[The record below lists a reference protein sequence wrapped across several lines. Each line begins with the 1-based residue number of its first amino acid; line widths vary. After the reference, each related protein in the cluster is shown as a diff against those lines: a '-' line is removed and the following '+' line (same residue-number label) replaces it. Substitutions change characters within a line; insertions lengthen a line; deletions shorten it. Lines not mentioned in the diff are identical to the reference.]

1 MFIKP
6 YVSILAVALTFGF
19 QTYSQAAIPSDPK
32 VLHAIN
38 RLSFGPQPGDIER
51 IQNLGVERYIQQ
63 QLNPNMIPELQAL
76 NAKLAGLETIHLSSL
91 QLFEQAKLPR
101 LEKGQKPS
109 PEQRKAYQAKLRQV
123 LEQAIQARLLRATE
137 SPRQLQEV
145 MVDFWYN
152 HFNVFS
158 KKGVTRFLVGAYE
171 KEAIRPYVF
180 GYFRDLIGS
189 TARHPAML
197 FYLDNWQNTAP
208 NSPGARGK
216 AQGLNENYAREL
228 MELHTLGVKGGYT
241 QKDVVALAKILT
253 GWTFRRA
260 ERPNVGQYGF
270 YFDAKRHD
278 YSDKVF
284 MGQVI
289 KGGGIVEGEQAFDIL
304 AKSPATARHISYQL
318 AQYFVTDQ
326 PPEALVERLAQK
338 FLSTDGNI
346 QAVLDTLFRS
356 SEFWDSRVYNAK
368 FKTPYQYAVSSLRAT
383 GMEITN
389 FRPVFGFLQQ
399 AGMPLYG
406 CLAPDGYK
414 NTQESWLNPDAM
426 TRRISFATA
435 LASGRLPLLSTPMV
449 SPVLEVTQLRTTLGN
464 SFSVKTQQAIAAASP
479 PSLRAALML
488 GSPEFMRR

>member
-1 MFIKP
+1 MSIKSHI
-6 YVSILAVALTFGF
+6 YIIAVALSFGM
-19 QTYSQAAIPSDPK
+19 QTYSQAAVPSDPK
-32 VLHAIN
+32 VLHMIN

-51 IQNLGVERYIQQ
+51 ATTLGVERYVQQ
-63 QLNPNMIPELQAL
+63 QLNPSAIPESQTL
-76 NAKLAGLETIHLSSL
+76 NARLARLETVNLSSL
-91 QLFEQAKLPR
+91 QLFEQARRSR
-101 LEKGQKPS
+101 LGKGQKPT
-109 PEQRKAYQAKLRQV
+109 PEQRKAYQAKLRHV
-123 LEQAIQARLLRATE
+123 LEQAMQARLLRATE

-158 KKGVTRFLVGAYE
+158 KKGVTRLLVGAYE
-171 KEAIRPYVF
+171 KEAIRPYAF
-180 GYFRDLIGS
+180 GRFRDLMGA

-208 NSPGARGK
+208 NSPGVRGK

-241 QKDVVALAKILT
+241 QQDVVALAKILT
-253 GWTFRRA
+253 GWTFRRT
-260 ERPNVGQYGF
+260 EQPNVGQYGF
-270 YFDAKRHD
+270 YFDARRHD
-278 YSDKVF
+278 YGDKVF
-284 MGQVI
+284 MGQTI
-289 KGGGIVEGEQAFDIL
+289 KGSGIAEGEQALDML
-304 AKSPATARHISYQL
+304 AKHPATARRISYQL
-318 AQYFVTDQ
+318 SQYFVADQ
-326 PPEALVERLAQK
+326 PPQALVDRLSQK

-346 QAVLDTLFRS
+346 REVLNTLFRS
-356 SEFWDSRVYNAK
+356 SEFWDSRFYSAK

-383 GMEITN
+383 GTATTN

-414 NTQESWLNPDAM
+414 NTQESWLNPDAV
-426 TRRISFATA
+426 TRRISFAAA
-435 LASGRLPLLSTPMV
+435 LASGRLPLLAPPAVTPA
-449 SPVLEVTQLRTTLGN
+449 LEVTQLSTTLGN
-464 SFSVKTQQAIAAASP
+464 PFSVKTQQAIAANP